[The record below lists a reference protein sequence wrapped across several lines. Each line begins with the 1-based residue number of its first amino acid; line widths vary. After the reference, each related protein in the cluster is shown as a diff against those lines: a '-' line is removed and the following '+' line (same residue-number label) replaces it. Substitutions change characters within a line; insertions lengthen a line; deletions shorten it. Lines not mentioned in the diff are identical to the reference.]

1 MDFFCA
7 NFNKFNFT
15 YRQSPISFKAIACVC
30 GRAYLA
36 VCILCTM
43 TDSLSWQRFFSLQ
56 HEENRIF
63 CKKTCWWDTI
73 PPRLLW
79 WGVIR
84 EDMFAFFFF
93 FCSIRWYNVNY
104 RNKIYSSCLCTGQ
117 RFLSFLESTTRSSV
131 SDRGKFSAGSDRNR
145 FGSSTCFVGRGNS
158 AILRL
163 NEGETA
169 IEWVKRWRFFEAAK
183 NSRLNFLER

>member
-93 FCSIRWYNVNY
+93 VLYDGIMSIIEIKYIHHAFAPDSGFYHFLKVQHDLRFRIEVN
-104 RNKIYSSCLCTGQ
+104 LVP
-117 RFLSFLESTTRSSV
+117 EV
-131 SDRGKFSAGSDRNR
+131 
-145 FGSSTCFVGRGNS
+145 
-158 AILRL
+158 
-163 NEGETA
+163 
-169 IEWVKRWRFFEAAK
+169 IEIVLVAQHV
-183 NSRLNFLER
+183 L